1 MKAMPEPH
9 PRNAPDPLFKEFF
22 ALDSTAA
29 LKNCGSA
36 ETFREAVKNFRED
49 IEEKANL
56 IEEYAKSSDWKNYTI
71 LVHALKSSARLIGA
85 TELSELAR
93 EVEAKGDEAQKDEKS
108 AITTILEKTPELL
121 AQYRAYYAKL
131 APLCEE
137 NSRHPEFI
145 SGSGNGILKQVQND
159 GGEQV
164 QNNDSS
170 VMLSEAKH
178 LKQAKPLI
186 TKAQFDD
193 ALSALGEVIS
203 AFDFDSADSI
213 IKEIDSY
220 AIPTEFVEK
229 YAKIKKAVRNVDATK
244 VRKLIEN

>member
-1 MKAMPEPH
+1 MS
-9 PRNAPDPLFKEFF
+9 PLFKEFF
-22 ALDSTAA
+22 ALDSTSA

-36 ETFREAVKNFRED
+36 ETFRQAVKNFRED

-93 EVEAKGDEAQKDEKS
+93 ELEAKGDEAQKDEKS

-159 GGEQV
+159 GNSPI
-164 QNNDSS
+164 QNSN
-170 VMLSEAKH
+170 
-178 LKQAKPLI
+178 PLI
-186 TKAQFDD
+186 TEAQFND

-213 IKEIDSY
+213 ISELDGY